1 MMEEDKWTETAVR
14 ESSEEYLETLGID
27 KVFNGDLGVH
37 RGRINQFMY
46 MFEPIKR
53 S

>member
-1 MMEEDKWTETAVR
+1 MEEERWTEIVDR
-14 ESSEEYLETLGID
+14 EASEEYLETLGID

-37 RGRINQFMY
+37 RGKINQFTY
-46 MFEPIKR
+46 MFEPKKR